1 VKNCDPT
8 TKNNSISENHIIVT
22 LTINGI
28 PYTAMS
34 EFNETSLK
42 AQGPMSLESGLM
54 SLVRGLSQNLYRN
67 WKDES

>member
-1 VKNCDPT
+1 VKNCNPA

-54 SLVRGLSQNLYRN
+54 SLVRGLSQNLYQN
-67 WKDES
+67 WMDES